1 MIDKGHS
8 ISLLVANRPGV
19 LVRIA
24 LVFSRRGYNIDSLVV
39 SPTLD
44 PNFSRMNIIAH
55 GNPEILMQ
63 IIKQLEKLVDVVQAK
78 DHTGTDAV
86 EKELALIKVR
96 CTPDQRTE
104 ILQLCDHFH
113 ANTVGNSVNIYID
126 NIGVELYANFEGP
139 DMVTNLTATAGEMG
153 ALVNT
158 LMRLLHRHLQRRF
171 AAGSDQLRRSRHR

>member
-1 MIDKGHS
+1 MISKAHS

-44 PNFSRMNIIAH
+44 DNFSRMNIVAH

-78 DHTGTDAV
+78 DHTNMNVV

-96 CTPDQRTE
+96 CAPEQRTE
-104 ILQLCDHFH
+104 ILQLCDHFK
-113 ANTVGNSVNIYID
+113 AVTVDMTENSMIIQITGNTDKIDAMKSLCQKFEIVEYIRTGKV
-126 NIGVELYANFEGP
+126 IMLR
-139 DMVTNLTATAGEMG
+139 GEDK
-153 ALVNT
+153 T
-158 LMRLLHRHLQRRF
+158 
-171 AAGSDQLRRSRHR
+171 

>member
-1 MIDKGHS
+1 MINNAHS

-19 LVRIA
+19 LVRIS

-44 PNFSRMNIIAH
+44 PNFSRMNIVAH

-78 DHTGTDAV
+78 DHTNMNVV

-96 CTPDQRTE
+96 CAPEQRTE
-104 ILQLCDHFH
+104 ILQLCDHFK
-113 ANTVGNSVNIYID
+113 AVTVDMTENSMIIQITGNSDKIDAMKSLCQKFEIVEYIRTGKV
-126 NIGVELYANFEGP
+126 IMLR
-139 DMVTNLTATAGEMG
+139 GEDK
-153 ALVNT
+153 T
-158 LMRLLHRHLQRRF
+158 
-171 AAGSDQLRRSRHR
+171 